1 MSDHTHDHD
10 HTHSH
15 DHDHGHPHT
24 HEHEHTHRH
33 EHKHEMST
41 EEKISTLLNH
51 WIDHNNSHMET
62 YRSWAQKAEDASLAE
77 VTVLLKETAE
87 ASGVITAKLKTALKA
102 ISG

>member
-15 DHDHGHPHT
+15 DHDHGHD
-24 HEHEHTHRH
+24 HEHTH
-33 EHKHEMST
+33 EPVHEMSM

-62 YRSWAQKAEDASLAE
+62 YLSWAQKAEDASLEE
-77 VTVLLKETAE
+77 VAVLLKETAKI
-87 ASGVITAKLKTALKA
+87 SSTITEKFNAALKA
-102 ISG
+102 ITK

>member
-1 MSDHTHDHD
+1 MSDHT
-10 HTHSH
+10 H

-24 HEHEHTHRH
+24 HEHEHTH
-33 EHKHEMST
+33 EPVHEMSM

-77 VTVLLKETAE
+77 VAVLLKETAE
-87 ASGVITAKLKTALKA
+87 VSGTITEKLNAALKTITK
-102 ISG
+102 

>member
-1 MSDHTHDHD
+1 MSDHTHD

-15 DHDHGHPHT
+15 DHAHPHT
-24 HEHEHTHRH
+24 HEHEHTHDH
-33 EHKHEMST
+33 SHEMSM

-77 VTVLLKETAE
+77 VAVLLKETAE
-87 ASGVITAKLKTALKA
+87 ASGAITTKLKTALKA
-102 ISG
+102 ICQ